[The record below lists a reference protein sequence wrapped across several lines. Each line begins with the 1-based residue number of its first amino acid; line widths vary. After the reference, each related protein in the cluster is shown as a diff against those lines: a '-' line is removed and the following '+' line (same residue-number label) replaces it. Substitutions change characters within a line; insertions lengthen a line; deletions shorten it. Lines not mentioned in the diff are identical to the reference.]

1 MENSQNEEII
11 ALIQFK
17 QQIKKVILTLTFE
30 DFKKKI
36 CKVLQLD
43 ENLFNSL
50 KISYNDEDND
60 VILVGSDED
69 YNILIDQVK
78 NNEVNLLNIEIDKNS
93 NIDSNACVESFIN
106 FQENSEKNEIDE
118 KNKDKKDLN
127 IISDQQ
133 GEINKEEEIE
143 ISNQEKPFIINNRIM
158 NDINNDIDDNNELNS
173 PYIQQK
179 NNNNNYNMNNIN
191 NINNFN
197 IINNINDINDINSNN
212 NNKISNQKYM
222 VFPFNCN
229 LCNQYPIVKVLYY
242 CPVCALP
249 FCEKCEEKLGINHRH
264 SILKVQTNEQ
274 YDDLNLKINANLNQ
288 GNNQSD
294 NNDNVNQSKIQQFA
308 NNIKNSFF
316 GGIFGGNDKK
326 NDINNIDNGNQR
338 FVPQQM
344 SLIQLART
352 QYDLNGISDNQLQ
365 DAINRTNGNIDKA
378 IILLMS

>member
-1 MENSQNEEII
+1 MENNKKKEIT

-17 QQIKKVILTLTFE
+17 QQIKKVILTPTFE

-78 NNEVNLLNIEIDKNS
+78 NDEVNILNIEIDKNA
-93 NIDSNACVESFIN
+93 NIDANACVESFIN
-106 FQENSEKNEIDE
+106 FKENSEKNEIHE
-118 KNKDKKDLN
+118 ENKDKIDLN

-143 ISNQEKPFIINNRIM
+143 INNQKKPFIINNPIM

-173 PYIQQK
+173 PYIQQE

-212 NNKISNQKYM
+212 NIISNQKYI

-274 YDDLNLKINANLNQ
+274 YNDLNLKINGNSNQ
-288 GNNQSD
+288 ENNQND
-294 NNDNVNQSKIQQFA
+294 NNENVNQSKIQQFT
-308 NNIKNSFF
+308 NNIKNSFLGTF
-316 GGIFGGNDKK
+316 FGGNDKN
-326 NDINNIDNGNQR
+326 NDAEQRENNGNQQFAPR
-338 FVPQQM
+338 QM

>member
-1 MENSQNEEII
+1 MENSKNEEII
-11 ALIQFK
+11 ALIQFN
-17 QQIKKVILTLTFE
+17 QQTKKVILTPTFE
-30 DFKKKI
+30 EYKKKI
-36 CKVLQLD
+36 CKILQLD
-43 ENLFNSL
+43 ESLFNSL
-50 KISYNDEDND
+50 KTNYNDEDND

-69 YNILIDQVK
+69 YNILIDQIK
-78 NNEVNLLNIEIDKNS
+78 NNEVNVLNIEIDKNS
-93 NIDSNACVESFIN
+93 NIDLNACTENFLN
-106 FQENSEKNEIDE
+106 FQENLEKKENNEE
-118 KNKDKKDLN
+118 NKDKKDLN
-127 IISDQQ
+127 IILNQRD
-133 GEINKEEEIE
+133 EINGEEEIYNKQKNF
-143 ISNQEKPFIINNRIM
+143 IRNNKNIINE
-158 NDINNDIDDNNELNS
+158 INNN
-173 PYIQQK
+173 
-179 NNNNNYNMNNIN
+179 NMNNIN
-191 NINNFN
+191 NINNIN
-197 IINNINDINDINSNN
+197 IINNINNINDINSNN
-212 NNKISNQKYM
+212 NNTISNRTCM

-274 YDDLNLKINANLNQ
+274 YDDLNLKINASLNQ

-365 DAINRTNGNIDKA
+365 DAINKTNGDVDKA
-378 IILLMS
+378 IVLLMS